1 MLGINLV
8 CPGNLKEAYLR
19 DAASEYARR
28 LSRFC
33 RLTVTE
39 VAESTPEK
47 EKDQILRHLR
57 GTVVALCIEG
67 QELSSTDL
75 AAFVEK
81 TSLTSSEITFVIGS
95 SCGLA
100 PEVKAKADIRLS
112 FSAMTFPHQ
121 LMRVMLLEQIY
132 RAMTIVNHVPYH
144 K

>member
-19 DAASEYARR
+19 DAVAEYVRR

-47 EKDQILRHLR
+47 EKDSILRHLR

-67 QELSSTDL
+67 KELSSTDL
-75 AAFVEK
+75 ASFVEK

-100 PEVKAKADIRLS
+100 PEVKARADLRLS
-112 FSAMTFPHQ
+112 FSPMTFPHQ

-132 RAMTIVNHVPYH
+132 RAMTILNHVPYH

>member
-47 EKDQILRHLR
+47 EKDQILRHLC

-67 QELSSTDL
+67 KELSSTDL

-81 TSLTSSEITFVIGS
+81 TSLISSEITFVIGS

-100 PEVKAKADIRLS
+100 PEVKAKADLRLS

-132 RAMTIVNHVPYH
+132 RAMTIVNHIPYH

>member
-47 EKDQILRHLR
+47 EKDQILLHLR

-67 QELSSTDL
+67 KELSSTDL